1 MRVQNFLQDF
11 KLWNDRKGQFSPLKA
26 TTLALVCL
34 PALWIALQFSTGVL
48 GAKPIEVALHETGLW
63 ATRLL
68 LITLAV
74 TPFRLITG
82 QNKVVLI
89 RRMLGVA
96 ALVYTLIHF
105 SLYIVDQ
112 RFDLIKVV
120 SEIVLRFYLTIG
132 AISLIAM
139 IALGVTSTDGM
150 IRRMGALA
158 WNRLHLLIYPLTL
171 LGLWHGALQ
180 SKINI
185 SEAAVMTGLFL
196 ALLGVRVL
204 RRRFGL
210 TVLPLAGLVVLGV
223 IVTAGLEAAWYGL
236 ATGIPPE
243 RIFAANFMIDLQPR
257 PALVVGMIAST
268 LPLLALLSRWL
279 PGARQQ
285 RPRST

>member
-1 MRVQNFLQDF
+1 MLLEDF

-26 TTLALVCL
+26 ATLALVCL
-34 PALWIALQFSTGVL
+34 PALWIAFRLASGML
-48 GAKPIEVALHETGLW
+48 GAKPIEAALHETGLW

-74 TPFRLITG
+74 TPCRLITG
-82 QNKVVLI
+82 QNKIVLI

-112 RFDLIKVV
+112 RFDLIKVA

-139 IALGVTSTDGM
+139 TALGVTSTDGM
-150 IRRMGALA
+150 IRRMSALA
-158 WNRLHLLIYPLTL
+158 WNRLHFLIYPLTL

-180 SKINI
+180 SKINV

-196 ALLGVRVL
+196 ALIGVRVM
-204 RRRFGL
+204 RRRFEMG
-210 TVLPLAGLVVLGV
+210 VLPLIGLVLLSV

-243 RIFAANFMIDLQPR
+243 RIFAANLMIDLQPR
-257 PALVVGMIAST
+257 PALVVGMIASV

-279 PGARQQ
+279 PGT
-285 RPRST
+285 RPPRTRSK